1 MLPISAAAPEQRPP
15 RCRNVSVSTT
25 KDARTSGI
33 SEVTCATI
41 SLADLP
47 SCAIT
52 AASITSRPMPVERLW
67 LSTTWMRSDA
77 PSSAAAST
85 MFAPVADI
93 LPEMENATISSYVS
107 RYFWKTS

>member
-1 MLPISAAAPEQRPP
+1 
-15 RCRNVSVSTT
+15 
-25 KDARTSGI
+25 
-33 SEVTCATI
+33 
-41 SLADLP
+41 
-47 SCAIT
+47 
-52 AASITSRPMPVERLW
+52 MPVERLW

-77 PSSAAAST
+77 TISAAAST